1 MVEKKR
7 TYYEYYAL
15 GKTEEIPEDYHEID
29 FVCKRE
35 DGTLM
40 RPSTISCVCRCAA
53 KNVPKLEGFHFHA
66 LRHTFTTNLLNNG
79 AKPKD
84 VQELLGHSDVSTT
97 MNIYAHATRES
108 KKSSVRLLDKIG

>member
-1 MVEKKR
+1 MKR
-7 TYYEYYAL
+7 TAYYPVCKADDV
-15 GKTEEIPEDYHEID
+15 PDDYHEID
-29 FVCKRE
+29 FVCRRD

-40 RPSTISCVCRCAA
+40 RPSTLGTVCKCVSN
-53 KNVPKLEGFHFHA
+53 KVPGLEGFHFHA
-66 LRHTFTTNLLNNG
+66 LRHTYTTNLLASG

-108 KKSSVRLLDKIG
+108 KKSSAKLLDKLTG

>member
-1 MVEKKR
+1 MVEKNR

-97 MNIYAHATRES
+97 VAPLSA
-108 KKSSVRLLDKIG
+108 